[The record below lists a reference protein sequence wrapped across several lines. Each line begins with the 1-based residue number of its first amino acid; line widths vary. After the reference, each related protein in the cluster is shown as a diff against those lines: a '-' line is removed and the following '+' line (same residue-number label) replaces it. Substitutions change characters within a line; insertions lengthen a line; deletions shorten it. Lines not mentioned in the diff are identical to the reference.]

1 MKSARGG
8 LDFQELAW
16 EGSGGKEQEVMEME
30 GRGGILLA
38 CLFDFFFF
46 LSLYL
51 FSKVR
56 ESEREKGPIFRKK
69 TCRSDRCQCLS
80 RPKAEIS
87 RSQVG
92 G

>member
-56 ESEREKGPIFRKK
+56 ES
-69 TCRSDRCQCLS
+69 
-80 RPKAEIS
+80 
-87 RSQVG
+87 
-92 G
+92 

>member
-16 EGSGGKEQEVMEME
+16 EGSGGKEQELMEME
-30 GRGGILLA
+30 AGGGILLA
-38 CLFDFFFF
+38 CLFDFF

-56 ESEREKGPIFRKK
+56 ESEREAQYLGRDAVMDV
-69 TCRSDRCQCLS
+69 S
-80 RPKAEIS
+80 A
-87 RSQVG
+87 
-92 G
+92 